1 MARKV
6 TTEDIAAI
14 NAAYTKHGTY
24 TGAAKETGWSTA
36 TVKKYVVTGKPTT
49 STPRTTEPIPV
60 QAVQRDADWCYWLLL
75 DESEVRE
82 IERLRGELLL

>member
-6 TTEDIAAI
+6 TQDDITAI
-14 NAAYTKHGTY
+14 NAAYAKCGTY

-36 TVKKYVVTGKPTT
+36 TVKKYIVTGTPVAT
-49 STPRTTEPIPV
+49 TPRTTEPIPV

-75 DESEVRE
+75 DESEVHE
-82 IERLRGELLL
+82 IEKFRGELLL

>member
-14 NAAYTKHGTY
+14 NAAYTKCGTY

-36 TVKKYVVTGKPTT
+36 TVKKYVVTGTPVAT
-49 STPRTTEPIPV
+49 TPRTTEPIPV
-60 QAVQRDADWCYWLLL
+60 QSIHRDADWCYWLLL
-75 DESEVRE
+75 SEAEVKE
-82 IERLRGELLL
+82 IEKLRGELLL